1 MFTMKNVFRSG
12 RRLAAGLVLAVA
24 VTLFAGT
31 GALQASS
38 APAPAAQDKALVYA
52 GWFGNT
58 LPTPGFIA
66 ANKSFLETQPFNGLI
81 VYLRSSSL
89 GINASTGVMKN
100 VPLSYDAI
108 DSVLNPIKD
117 MEFTQLKQNFG
128 LVLGTTPPD
137 FFDDWSTIVDNFA
150 NLARAAKNAGLKGIA
165 FDNEQYFAPWG
176 NYPTGV
182 AYPGASLAQYQVQA
196 RLRGRQVMEAMVAE
210 FPAIVV
216 VTLHGPYVSEPSAP
230 ESLNFPQWQSGN
242 ELLGPFFAGFQ
253 EGSSVAGQN
262 VDGGELYD
270 LRSAEDF
277 QQNYVWRRYDIAS
290 SAVNCAYIPS
300 ALRTTWADNISISF
314 GVYDLPFGGK
324 SMNPAILTTTLTN
337 ALATAD
343 TWVWFYAEDSTYLL
357 PESQGGATDEWVDAV
372 RAALP
377 ATSSDPSGSTPLGLG
392 TASGDSGGGS
402 SGSCGLLGI
411 EVVPVLL
418 FIGLQRGL
426 KRRNRPV

>member
-12 RRLAAGLVLAVA
+12 RRLAAGLVLVVA
-24 VTLFAGT
+24 ATFGLGNGT
-31 GALQASS
+31 VQA
-38 APAPAAQDKALVYA
+38 ATATDPAAQDKALIYA
-52 GWFGNT
+52 GWFGDT
-58 LPTPGFIA
+58 IPTPGFV
-66 ANKSFLETQPFNGLI
+66 ANNKAFLETQPFNGLI
-81 VYLRSSSL
+81 IYLRSSSL
-89 GINASTGVMKN
+89 GINASTAVMKDA
-100 VPLSYDAI
+100 PLSHEAI
-108 DSVLNPIKD
+108 ASVLNPIKD
-117 MEFTQLKQNFG
+117 LEFTRLKQNFG

-150 NLARAAKNAGLKGIA
+150 NLARAARDAGLKGIA

-182 AYPGASLAQYQVQA
+182 AYPLTSLAQYQAQA

-210 FPAIVV
+210 FPGIVV
-216 VTLHGPYVSEPSAP
+216 VTLHGPYVSEPDAP

-253 EGSSVAGQN
+253 EGSSMPGQN

-270 LRSAEDF
+270 LRTAEEF
-277 QQNYVWRRYDIAS
+277 QQTYDWRRYDIAS
-290 SAVNCAYIPS
+290 SDVNCAYIPS
-300 ALRTTWADNISISF
+300 ALRATWSDNISISF
-314 GVYDLPFGGK
+314 GVYDLPFGGA
-324 SMNPAILTTTLTN
+324 SMSPSILTTTLTN

-357 PESQGGATDEWVDAV
+357 PESQGGATEEWVDAV

-377 ATSSDPSGSTPLGLG
+377 ATS
-392 TASGDSGGGS
+392 GDSDGGS
-402 SGSCGLLGI
+402 GGSCGLLGI

-418 FIGLQRGL
+418 FLGLLRGL
-426 KRRNRPV
+426 KRRK